1 MDGSNRNAAGDTPT
15 MSPQPADLWVDDQ
28 DWIEGDIPRRP
39 WIAPGYALRKALTV
53 IVGPPGGMKSSL
65 SLAWAVSLALGK
77 PHGRF
82 DPQTTA
88 PVVIYNVEDDENE
101 QRRRL
106 SAVLRQ
112 FDAMP
117 ADIKGRV
124 IRTGPKKVGT
134 LVIRTDDGI
143 VAETTAF
150 ANLKKVVTDNNAR
163 LVIIDPLVE
172 LHNVDENDNTAIRAV
187 LAELRAFAVA
197 EDVAIIVM
205 HHTRKGAAANA
216 GDPEI
221 GRGASAIIGAARVI
235 LTLGPMTEDDAKA
248 FGLPTDRKARSNY
261 VRLDDGKA
269 NYSGVDDAAWFEKIL
284 YTLDNGEMVPAAVPW
299 QPPSAKMASLEDLAA
314 LARAIENGHPSGEPW
329 SPKLSGEG
337 RAIRPLL
344 EEHGFVGAAA
354 QKAVMAKLATEYSV
368 VEAKFKTRVSRNKV
382 IGLRIG
388 CKPDAEWLNDA

>member
-134 LVIRTDDGI
+134 LVVRTDDGI

-150 ANLKKVVTDNNAR
+150 ANLKRIVTENKAR

-235 LTLGPMTEDDAKA
+235 LTLGPMTEDDAKS

-354 QKAVMAKLATEYSV
+354 QKTVMAKLAADYSV

>member
-134 LVIRTDDGI
+134 LVVRTDDGI

-150 ANLKKVVTDNNAR
+150 ANLKRIVTENKAR

-235 LTLGPMTEDDAKA
+235 LTLGPMTEDDAKS

-284 YTLDNGEMVPAAVPW
+284 YTLDNGETVPAAVPW

-354 QKAVMAKLATEYSV
+354 QKAVMAKLAADYSV